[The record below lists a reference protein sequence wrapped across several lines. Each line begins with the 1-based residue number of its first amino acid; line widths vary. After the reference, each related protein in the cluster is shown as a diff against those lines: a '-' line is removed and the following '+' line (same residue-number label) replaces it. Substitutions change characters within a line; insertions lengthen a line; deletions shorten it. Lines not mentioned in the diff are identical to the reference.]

1 MHSKNIVTHLA
12 FKLSLQQFSTLFLQK
27 TERYSS
33 YPVYHSVYETYE
45 IVERFYDPS
54 FRRLE
59 AVARVRGGLIF
70 SLADSLVLPLDCVEY
85 AMSLTKYTDS
95 IHQLALKHPAA
106 MEQYSVSFGTRT
118 IVSSHVV
125 C

>member
-1 MHSKNIVTHLA
+1 MYHH
-12 FKLSLQQFSTLFLQK
+12 FPQK

-70 SLADSLVLPLDCVEY
+70 SLADSLVLPLDCTEY
-85 AMSLTKYTDS
+85 ASALSKYANS

-106 MEQYSVSFGTRT
+106 MQQFGISFGMQT
-118 IVSSHVV
+118 IHHLICNISMFKS
-125 C
+125 